1 MATSA
6 IAKQVLLRENLFTS
20 RCYRRGSSLDF
31 KELAS
36 RGAKKFYSTPKVAAS
51 AVQALGPAVA
61 ASQARRARVHTTFC
75 SRVAGATDDCKLDNR
90 LSWAFKNR
98 DMRDLSG

>member
-36 RGAKKFYSTPKVAAS
+36 RAGKKFYSTPKVAAS
-51 AVQALGPAVA
+51 TALAP
-61 ASQARRARVHTTFC
+61 
-75 SRVAGATDDCKLDNR
+75 K
-90 LSWAFKNR
+90 
-98 DMRDLSG
+98 

>member
-20 RCYRRGSSLDF
+20 HCYRRGSSLDF

-36 RGAKKFYSTPKVAAS
+36 RAVKKFYSTPKVAAS
-51 AVQALGPAVA
+51 AA
-61 ASQARRARVHTTFC
+61 
-75 SRVAGATDDCKLDNR
+75 
-90 LSWAFKNR
+90 
-98 DMRDLSG
+98 